1 METPIY
7 ITKASGKSVPFSAEK
22 LKKSLKNSG
31 ADDVLVNAILEE
43 VTAKLYEGM
52 STGKIYKMAF
62 RLLKA
67 KGNYIAAKYNLKQGI
82 MELGPSGYPFEL
94 FIGELFKHQGYSV
107 LIGQTIQ
114 GKCVTH
120 EIDVIARKTTD
131 ALMIECKYHN
141 QSGTISDVKIPLY
154 IQSRFKDVEQTW
166 LSIKGNENINLI
178 GGVITNTK
186 FTTDAIKYGTCAGL
200 YLLGWDYPSKKSLKE
215 QIDASGLY
223 PITCLTTLTKQEKQ
237 RLLDDKTV
245 LCKSIIENSS
255 ILERQGISDKRTQ
268 AILTEVKALC
278 MQIKQKND
286 SHKK

>member
-166 LSIKGNENINLI
+166 LSIKGNENINLM

-186 FTTDAIKYGTCAGL
+186 FTSDAIKYGTCAGL
-200 YLLGWDYPSKKSLKE
+200 HLLGWDYPSKKGLKD
-215 QIDASGLY
+215 QIDALGLY
-223 PITCLTTLTKQEKQ
+223 PLTCLTTLTNQEKQ
-237 RLLDDKTV
+237 YLLDSKIV
-245 LCKSIIENSS
+245 LCKT
-255 ILERQGISDKRTQ
+255 ILENPVVLDKYVVLGKRSQ
-268 AILTEVKALC
+268 AVLTEVKALC
-278 MQIKQKND
+278 IEIKQKNGYG
-286 SHKK
+286 KK

>member
-31 ADDVLVNAILEE
+31 ADDVLINTILEE

-62 RLLKA
+62 RLLKS

-107 LIGQTIQ
+107 LIGQIIQ

-120 EIDVIARKTTD
+120 EIDVVARKGMD

-166 LSIKGNENINLI
+166 LSIKGNENINLR
-178 GGVITNTK
+178 GSVITNTK

-200 YLLGWDYPSKKSLKE
+200 DLLGWDYPSKKSLKG

-237 RLLDDKTV
+237 RLLDDKIV
-245 LCKSIIENSS
+245 LCKSILENPLM
-255 ILERQGISDKRTQ
+255 LERHGILAKRAQT
-268 AILTEVKALC
+268 ILAEVKALC
-278 MQIKQKND
+278 IEIKQKND
-286 SHKK
+286 YSKK